1 MNIKRLSVLAI
12 APALVAVAAGHFQ
25 PAAVAAGL
33 AQPAQ
38 PARYFNPRFAADSAR
53 VIFESTRE
61 GKMTIYSVNLDGT
74 GLRKLTNGK
83 QDDAQ
88 PQWSADMNMIVFTSN
103 GTPNALNKVFVMAG
117 DGSNKRQVSTGSKND
132 AAPSFSTDGRM
143 VAWAATTE
151 LAENWRDIGVA
162 AADGS
167 APQRLITSGPGN
179 DQAPVWVS
187 ANRLVFVREFPP
199 KTDWRAMSP
208 EDHARRR
215 ASSEI
220 MAINADGTG
229 LAPLTTN
236 TAFDGE
242 VSWAGALKRIFFST
256 DRNGASELF
265 SMNAD
270 GSDARR
276 VADFTGSVSP
286 DGRLLTYSKVVE
298 GRSGI
303 FVRDLAGGGER
314 ELIGG

>member
-12 APALVAVAAGHFQ
+12 APAL
-25 PAAVAAGL
+25 AAVAAGQV
-33 AQPAQ
+33 QPVQ
-38 PARYFNPRFAADSAR
+38 PARYYNPRFAADSSR
-53 VIFESTRE
+53 VIFESMRE
-61 GKMTIYSVNLDGT
+61 GKMTIYSISVDGT
-74 GLRKLTNGK
+74 GLRKLTDGR

-88 PQWSADMNMIVFTSN
+88 PQWSADGNLITFTSN
-103 GTPNALNKVFVMAG
+103 GTPGALNKVFVMGG
-117 DGSNKRQVSTGSKND
+117 DGGNRRQVSTGSKHD

-162 AADGS
+162 AADGTT
-167 APQRLITSGPGN
+167 PQRLITSGPGN
-179 DQAPVWVS
+179 DQSPVWVS
-187 ANRLVFVREFPP
+187 STRLVFVREFPP

-208 EDHARRR
+208 EDHEKRR

-236 TAFDGE
+236 AAFDGE
-242 VSWAGALKRIFFST
+242 ASWAGALERIFFST
-256 DRNGASELF
+256 TRNGASELF

-270 GSDARR
+270 GTDPRR
-276 VADFTGSVSP
+276 VADFAGVVSW
-286 DGRLLTYSKVVE
+286 DGKLVAYSKVVA

-303 FVRDLAGGGER
+303 FVRDLAGGAER